1 MIRIDIFKE
10 MSKKREKMSKSHH
23 IIADFIVEN
32 PHRLPFLTTAKLSS
46 ITGVSEATIV
56 RFATFLGYEGYSD
69 LQRQLMQSVERQL
82 NTVERLRVSQDQFT
96 VNEKAIFDNFQAD
109 IQNITRTMEQLHI
122 PSFEKAADAII
133 RAERIYIV
141 SNRSA
146 LSLGTFF
153 HYYLN
158 ILFGNVT
165 LISTTEGA
173 FDAIHDV
180 GEADVVIGISY
191 ARYTKSTLQ
200 AVSYAASAGA
210 TIVALTDY
218 YHAPITAYA
227 DVALFAASE
236 MNSFLDSFVAPLSII
251 NTLIAFIGNKH
262 PDMVEE
268 RLKKF
273 EAMWNKYDVFY

>member
-10 MSKKREKMSKSHH
+10 MSRSRGQMSKSYH
-23 IIADFIVEN
+23 IIADYIVQN
-32 PHRLPFLTTAKLSS
+32 PHRIPFLTTAKLAEK
-46 ITGVSEATIV
+46 TGVSEATIV
-56 RFATFLGYEGYSD
+56 RFATFLGYEGYTH
-69 LQRQLMQSVERQL
+69 LQKQLMQSVERQL
-82 NTVERLRVSQDQFT
+82 NTVERLHVSQEGFT
-96 VNEKAIFDNFQAD
+96 ASEKAIFENFQAD

-122 PSFEKAADAII
+122 PSFEKAAEAIVN
-133 RAERIYIV
+133 AKRIYIV

-158 ILFGNVT
+158 ILFGNCT

-173 FDAIHDV
+173 FDAIHHVND
-180 GEADVVIGISY
+180 EDVVIGISY

-200 AVSYAASAGA
+200 AVSFAAERGA

-251 NTLIAFIGNKH
+251 NTLIAFIGNKS
-262 PDMVEE
+262 PDIVEE
-268 RLKKF
+268 RLQQF
-273 EAMWNKYDVFY
+273 EAIWDKYDVFY